1 MTFEVEQKYHLQDL
15 EPFEVALQGYAA
27 VEEPIQHHAD
37 TYYNHPCRDFAATQ
51 EAFRI
56 RRIGD
61 VPMIT
66 YKGPKLPGKVKARR
80 EMEWRLDP
88 GDQDGSR
95 TAELLE
101 HLGFKEVA
109 TVTKTRRP
117 FSVRNTTRQFGV
129 VIDEVDGLGLFV
141 EVEVLVEK
149 QEDVEKARTE
159 IEMIAGEL
167 GLQRPESRSYLRMVL
182 EEKPPK

>member
-1 MTFEVEQKYHLQDL
+1 MTYEVEQKYHLQDL
-15 EPFEVALQGYAA
+15 ESFEKALHGCAA
-27 VEEPIQHHAD
+27 VEAAIEHHAD
-37 TYYNHPCRDFAATQ
+37 TYYNHPCRDFATTN

-66 YKGPKLPGKVKARR
+66 YKGPKLPGTVKARR

-88 GDQDGSR
+88 GDQDGTQ

-109 TVTKTRRP
+109 TVRKIRRP
-117 FSVRNTTRQFGV
+117 FCARATTGPFGV
-129 VIDEVDGLGLFV
+129 VIDEVHGLGFFV
-141 EVEVLVEK
+141 EVEVMVEK
-149 QEDVEKARTE
+149 QEDVEQARAK
-159 IEMIAGEL
+159 IEMIAGHL
-167 GLQRPESRSYLRMVL
+167 GLQQPESRSYLRMVL
-182 EEKPPK
+182 EENLPN

>member
-1 MTFEVEQKYHLQDL
+1 MTYEVEQKYHLQDL
-15 EPFEVALQGYAA
+15 QSFERALKACDA
-27 VEEPIQHHAD
+27 VEELIQHHAD
-37 TYYNHPCRDFAATQ
+37 TYYNHPCRDFAATN

-66 YKGPKLPGKVKARR
+66 YKGPKLPGAIKARR

-88 GDQDGSR
+88 GDQDGSQ

-109 TVTKTRRP
+109 TVRKIRRP
-117 FSVRNTTRQFGV
+117 FRVRDTTGPFGV
-129 VIDEVDGLGLFV
+129 VIDEVQGLGFFV
-141 EVEVLVEK
+141 EVEVMVEK
-149 QEDVEKARTE
+149 QESIEQARLK
-159 IEMIAGEL
+159 IEMIAGQL
-167 GLQRPESRSYLRMVL
+167 GLQQPESRSYLRMVL
-182 EEKPPK
+182 EENLLN

>member
-1 MTFEVEQKYHLQDL
+1 MTYEVEQKYHLQDL
-15 EPFEVALQGYAA
+15 ESFEKALEECAA
-27 VEEPIQHHAD
+27 VEEAIEHHAD
-37 TYYNHPCRDFAATQ
+37 TYYNHPCRDFAATN

-66 YKGPKLPGKVKARR
+66 YKGPKLPGTVKARR

-88 GDQDGSR
+88 GDQDGTQ

-109 TVTKTRRP
+109 TVRKTRRP
-117 FSVRNTTRQFGV
+117 FSARDATGPFGV
-129 VIDEVDGLGLFV
+129 VIDEVQGLGFFV
-141 EVEVLVEK
+141 EVEVMVEN
-149 QEDVEKARTE
+149 QEDVEQARAK
-159 IEMIAGEL
+159 IEMIAGQL
-167 GLQRPESRSYLRMVL
+167 GLQQPESRSYLRMVL
-182 EEKPPK
+182 EEKLPN